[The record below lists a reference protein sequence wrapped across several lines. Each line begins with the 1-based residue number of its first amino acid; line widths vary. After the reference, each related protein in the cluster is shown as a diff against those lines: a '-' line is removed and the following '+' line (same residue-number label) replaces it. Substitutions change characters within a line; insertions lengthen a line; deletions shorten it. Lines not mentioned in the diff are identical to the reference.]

1 MTTPNQDVSQIRGV
15 LQAFTDALHR
25 RDAAAAVAVYADD
38 AVAYDLA
45 PPSSVEG
52 ERLRDPAGI
61 QSWFDTWKSPIEST
75 AKELTIRV
83 GGDIAYAFTLQRM
96 VGTKTDGYEVDL
108 WFRATACFVRRMSS
122 EDRARS
128 QLGAVRDGRQL
139 SRAARSEAL
148 IAQDRADTRAR

>member
-1 MTTPNQDVSQIRGV
+1 MSTTPNQDVAQIRGV

-45 PPSSVEG
+45 PPLSLEG
-52 ERLRDPAGI
+52 AQLRDPAGI

-83 GGDIAYAFTLQRM
+83 GGDIAYAFTLQHM
-96 VGTKTDGYEVDL
+96 VGTKTDGFDVDL
-108 WFRATACFVRRMSS
+108 WFRATACFVRRDGQWKIAHVHNSVPFAMDGSN
-122 EDRARS
+122 RA
-128 QLGAVRDGRQL
+128 LLDL
-139 SRAARSEAL
+139 KP
-148 IAQDRADTRAR
+148 